1 MMVQRAPLTKAE
13 KEFILQ
19 RKRVGATLGQIA
31 QELACSL
38 ETTRKWWRLGQKGC
52 LQRPRGRPK
61 RGALSTYPEALRV
74 KAVELKRAHAH
85 WGPASIKLELERDAQ
100 WQGVQLPS
108 DARLSVLFREVCPDA
123 VQPRSRRPTRPQSC
137 TVKNPHQRW
146 QLDAKEGVRV
156 GNQFA
161 NLLEVCDR
169 FTGLMIAAQAFITT
183 TPKRWRRL
191 SLAEQ
196 QQTLRWAFQ
205 SWGLPLEVQT
215 DQDGV
220 YIPTEDPQFPS
231 LFTLWLVGLGV
242 THVTSRPYR
251 PTDQGSIERNHRTL
265 GDFAYQDQQFEQL
278 PDLQQAL
285 DQHRLRYNQA
295 FPSQAAHCNG
305 HPPLVAFP
313 DARSTGRPYHPGAE
327 WELFR
332 LERIDAYLAQ
342 FVWTRPV
349 MTNGIVHLGKQRYY
363 VGRRFKG
370 QRVSIQFLPAIRSFH
385 FQTAD
390 GQWSKDIR
398 ARGLSK
404 EDILGFVP
412 AHLALPVGF
421 QYPLP
426 LKGV

>member
-1 MMVQRAPLTKAE
+1 MKLRTPLTKAE

-19 RKRVGATLGQIA
+19 RKRAGATLGQIA

-38 ETTRKWWRLGQKGC
+38 ETSRKWWRLGQKEC
-52 LQRPRGRPK
+52 TQRPRGRPK
-61 RGALSTYPEALRV
+61 RGALSTYPETLRA
-74 KAVELKRAHAH
+74 KAVELKQAHPH
-85 WGPASIKLELERDAQ
+85 WGPASIKLELQRDAQ
-100 WQGVQLPS
+100 WREGQLPS

-123 VQPRSRRPTRPQSC
+123 VQPRNRRATRPQSY
-137 TVKNPHQRW
+137 TVKYPHQRW
-146 QLDAKEGVRV
+146 QIDAKEGVRL
-156 GNQFA
+156 GKEFA
-161 NLLEVCDR
+161 NLLEVRDR
-169 FTGLMIAAQAFITT
+169 FTGLMIVAQAFITT

-191 SLAEQ
+191 SLAENQ
-196 QQTLRWAFQ
+196 QVLRGAFQ
-205 SWGLPLEVQT
+205 DWGLPLEVQT
-215 DQDGV
+215 DHDGV

-278 PDLQQAL
+278 ADLQQAL
-285 DQHRLRYNQA
+285 NEHQRRYNQA
-295 FPSQAAHCNG
+295 FPSRAAHCDG
-305 HPPLVAFP
+305 RPPLVAFP
-313 DARSTGRPYHPGAE
+313 NACSTGRPYHSEAE

-349 MTNGIVHLGKQRYY
+349 MTNGIVYLGKQRYY

-370 QRVSIQFLPAIRSFH
+370 QRVSIQFLLATRSFH

-390 GQWSKDIR
+390 GQWSKDIP

-404 EDILGFVP
+404 EAILGFIP

-426 LKGV
+426 LNGV